1 MNGADLMRSAQK
13 SPKTVQDYAAATAEE
28 MAYRQSEEYQRK
40 QWEADQKR
48 WLDKARREG
57 WTYTPRPFVGA
68 LERQQQA
75 EEARKREIAELEERL
90 AALKG

>member
-48 WLDKARREG
+48 WLDLHPKAICRGFGTPATGRRS
-57 WTYTPRPFVGA
+57 P
-68 LERQQQA
+68 
-75 EEARKREIAELEERL
+75 
-90 AALKG
+90 